1 MALSATWFFKSEKW
15 WNLTNFFGTFTSFE
29 KWLTFFEHDQIEAV
43 SVVNV
48 GVYNFSTL
56 AFFFWEKIAFE
67 ISVCNIHLVAMSGHW
82 WSIILFFTKIENV
95 KKRVNFGAVFS
106 LEGVVFLI
114 QSIKQKLFSSIFY
127 FQNTPDF
134 NS

>member
-1 MALSATWFFKSEKW
+1 MAARQRKESILSSLEQYVVGLERTSLSPEK
-15 WNLTNFFGTFTSFE
+15 
-29 KWLTFFEHDQIEAV
+29 DIQIEAV

-95 KKRVNFGAVFS
+95 KKRVNFEAVFS

-114 QSIKQKLFSSIFY
+114 
-127 FQNTPDF
+127 
-134 NS
+134 